1 MTDCEQLKQHYES
14 YALGALEG
22 EERAEIEAHLAR
34 ECPTCNAE
42 VERARWL
49 VAQLAYLAP
58 EAEPPG
64 SLRRRLLEAAGTSK
78 SPERRGGIPVW
89 AWAGVAALVLF
100 TLFSIHET
108 RRLQGELAA
117 LRAQVRSQRSQ
128 TQALESDRQLYQRA
142 LAILSAPGTREMNLK
157 PAQASLPE
165 VRAYWNAQLGLVVA
179 GHQIP
184 SPAADRTFQLWVVP
198 RKGNPIS
205 AGIFRPDPDGQVL
218 LVSTP
223 EAQMSAAAALAITDE
238 PAGGRPHPTTK
249 PLWLGPLS

>member
-22 EERAEIEAHLAR
+22 DERDEIDAHLAR
-34 ECPTCNAE
+34 GCSTCNAE

-49 VAQLAYLAP
+49 VAQLAYLAS
-58 EAEPPG
+58 EAEPPS
-64 SLRRRLLEAAGTSK
+64 SLRRRLIEAASASR
-78 SPERRGGIPVW
+78 SPQRGGIPVW
-89 AWAGVAALVLF
+89 AWAGVAALALF
-100 TLFSIHET
+100 ALFSIHET

-117 LRAQVRSQRSQ
+117 LRAQIRAQRSQ
-128 TQALESDRQLYQRA
+128 TQALESDRQLYLRA
-142 LAILSAPGTREMNLK
+142 LAILSASGTREMNLK

-165 VRAYWNAQLGLVVA
+165 VRAYWNAQIGLVVA

-198 RKGNPIS
+198 RKGNLIS
-205 AGIFRPDPDGQVL
+205 AGIFRPDTDGRVL

-238 PAGGRPHPTTK
+238 PAGGRPQPTTK
-249 PLWLGPLS
+249 PLWVGPLS

>member
-22 EERAEIEAHLAR
+22 QERAEIEAHLAR
-34 ECPTCNAE
+34 GCPTCNAE

-58 EAEPPG
+58 EAEPPD
-64 SLRRRLLEAAGTSK
+64 SVRRRLLEAAGTSK
-78 SPERRGGIPVW
+78 SPERRGWIPVW
-89 AWAGVAALVLF
+89 AWAGAAALVLF

-108 RRLQGELAA
+108 RRLQGELTS
-117 LRAQVRSQRSQ
+117 LRAQIRAQRSQ
-128 TQALESDRQLYQRA
+128 TQALELDRQLYQRA

-157 PAQASLPE
+157 PAQALLPE

-198 RKGNPIS
+198 RKGNPVS
-205 AGIFRPDPDGQVL
+205 AGIFRPDTDGRVL

-223 EAQMSAAAALAITDE
+223 EAQMSAAVALAITDE
-238 PAGGRPHPTTK
+238 PAGGRLQPTTK
-249 PLWLGPLS
+249 PLWIGPLS